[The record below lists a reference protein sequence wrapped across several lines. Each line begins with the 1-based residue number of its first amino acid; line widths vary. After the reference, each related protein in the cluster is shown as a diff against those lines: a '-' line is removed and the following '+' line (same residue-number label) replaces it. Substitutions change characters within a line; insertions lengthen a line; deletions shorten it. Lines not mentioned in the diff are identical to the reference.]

1 MSFPR
6 QIQTARLVLR
16 DPRPADAPAVF
27 AFASDPAVL
36 RHLGW
41 RPHADEADSA
51 RHIGHE
57 LHRWLKGSAW
67 SWVLAWREGPQAGQV
82 IGQIELQPQ
91 SHPAA
96 EAHHLRLGY
105 LLARA
110 HWGQGLMGEA
120 VAAVLDAALA
130 QPAVWRVDALCDLDN
145 AASARLLSR
154 LGWLAEGVMRRAIVH
169 PQVSDVPRDVS
180 VWARVK
186 GA

>member
-1 MSFPR
+1 MSLPR
-6 QIQTARLVLR
+6 QIQTPRLLLR
-16 DPRPADAPAVF
+16 EPRPADAAAVF
-27 AFASDPAVL
+27 AYASDPAVL

-41 RPHADEADSA
+41 RGHVDEADSA
-51 RHIGHE
+51 RHIAFE

-67 SWVLAWREGPQAGQV
+67 VWVLAWREGPMAGQV
-82 IGQIELQPQ
+82 IGQIGLQPQ
-91 SHPAA
+91 SHPAS

-120 VAAVLDAALA
+120 VKAVLDAALA

-154 LGWLAEGVMRRAIVH
+154 LGLQAEGVMRRGIVH
-169 PQVSDVPRDVS
+169 PQVSDAPRDVR
-180 VWARVK
+180 VWAKVK
-186 GA
+186 G